1 LCAKAGDGLSVKASA
16 QRSLSD
22 DLTFG
27 SFGQAKEQSHS
38 GKRLKRQ
45 VERYIINHFTYT
57 IIFCLILP
65 IQKIRVQTGLSDT
78 YRFNRS
84 LPLRA
89 TSFVLKQKKQKFKP
103 LERLFAA
110 QGLCPSKAGYTVR
123 RRTTQPPLFSPKLF
137 HRQAFAQF
145 CTCLVKISYLLN
157 CSVFSFFRQQ
167 ISFG

>member
-110 QGLCPSKAGYTVR
+110 QGLCPSKACSSVGI
-123 RRTTQPPLFSPKLF
+123 TQPLRNFLAQSFSSGGRL
-137 HRQAFAQF
+137 RAFV
-145 CTCLVKISYLLN
+145 LV
-157 CSVFSFFRQQ
+157 
-167 ISFG
+167 